1 MSLELVASRRR
12 RTGARARRLRRA
24 GVLAVVAL
32 VCTPFVAAAKPRHDP
47 TPARSSAAAV
57 GAVYG
62 GVTPQEYGLM
72 VEVNRSGRRI
82 VRMATGLS
90 PRMHVG
96 ERHRHAGRL
105 DEAPGQ
111 QEREVQRCA
120 SARTTMRDDDGTS
133 VVLEG
138 SVAGKFSKSRA
149 SVTGTWTFKLTFL
162 DAAGAVTDT
171 CDSGTVSW
179 RARQ

>member
-12 RTGARARRLRRA
+12 RITARTRWIRRA

-32 VCTPFVAAAKPRHDP
+32 VCLPFVAAAKPRHDP
-47 TPARSSAAAV
+47 TPARSSAAA

-62 GVTPQEYGLM
+62 GVTPQEFGVM

-82 VRMATGLS
+82 ARMATGL
-90 PRMHVG
+90 
-96 ERHRHAGRL
+96 AL
-105 DEAPGQ
+105 DCATGPGIAIPDGWSGLRVSKSGKFSQ
-111 QEREVQRCA
+111 SFGPETQRDA
-120 SARTTMRDDDGTS
+120 DGTS
-133 VVLEG
+133 VEIEG
-138 SVAGKFSKSRA
+138 SVAGKFNKSRS
-149 SVTGTWTFKLTFL
+149 SVSGTWTFKVSFL